1 MAREMIFLVEKTE
14 KSDIYKAMNLNFN
27 IRVLAESYDDIKKNV
42 QDEVM
47 KLDYM
52 IRPDIIRYRFV
63 REEVTK
69 LWNEIHRLC
78 ERCFFIYKY
87 IAKNIKKRYNK
98 KDLNV
103 RQYKR
108 LKKLYQKT
116 CIFGVLI

>member
-69 LWNEIHRLC
+69 L
-78 ERCFFIYKY
+78 
-87 IAKNIKKRYNK
+87 
-98 KDLNV
+98 
-103 RQYKR
+103 
-108 LKKLYQKT
+108 
-116 CIFGVLI
+116 